1 MARRSKLAAQQWDE
15 ILERHLAGESIRS
28 LAREYG
34 VSEGEIRQKI
44 TTQAEKIKSVAK
56 QVVTVE

>member
-44 TTQAEKIKSVAK
+44 TTQAKK
-56 QVVTVE
+56 